1 MKLSNYSV
9 SQKVKNC
16 LDFLTCK
23 WHATYHLKAID
34 EGYNFALDLIS
45 IGGLHAKLQAPKV
58 ARVLVVGISKLSL
71 GNPETK

>member
-1 MKLSNYSV
+1 V
-9 SQKVKNC
+9 
-16 LDFLTCK
+16 
-23 WHATYHLKAID
+23 TYHLKAID